1 MGSKVVPLQDR
12 MAIAVALARLRSK
25 TITISDIARDFGCS
39 RTTVYRYRERFDAG
53 GFAGL
58 VDRSRAARTHPN
70 QTPPTMEELV
80 VSWRKR
86 LEDQGSDSGAV
97 SVRNRMRR
105 AGQSPPSA
113 RTIHRIF
120 VRWGLVTPQP
130 RKRPREKTRR
140 FTAADP
146 NGVWQLDGM
155 EWFLLTPARVK
166 VKVVIIRVIDDYSRR
181 AIGLRVADSESA
193 EDTWACLSEAIDR
206 HGAPAMVLSDNS
218 LAFNGS
224 RRGRE
229 VTVQTRLRA
238 LGIAQVAASNHHP
251 QTCGK
256 NEREHQTMQKWLNA
270 HPPATTKDQ
279 LYRTLLAYED
289 DYNHH
294 RPHQGIGGPDGLT
307 TPAEAYQSKPKATA
321 ANHPLPTQARAR
333 DVKVSKTGEVPC
345 DHARIHIGREWAGTT
360 LTVIRH
366 GNHAAIFH
374 RTELLAAL
382 TIDPNRRYHSTGRKP
397 GRPKGGQP
405 RPRITP

>member
-1 MGSKVVPLQDR
+1 MGSKVVPLQER
-12 MAIAVALARLRSK
+12 LAIAVALARLRDGK
-25 TITISDIARDFGCS
+25 ATISEIARDFGCS
-39 RTTVYRYRERFDAG
+39 RTTVYRYRERFAAG

-58 VDRSRAARTHPN
+58 VDRSRAAKTHPN
-70 QTPPTMEELV
+70 QTSPAMEELV
-80 VSWRKR
+80 VAWRKR
-86 LEDQGSDSGAV
+86 LADQGSDCGAV

-105 AGQSPPSA
+105 AGLDPPAA

-120 VRWGLVTPQP
+120 LRWGLVTRQPQ
-130 RKRPREKTRR
+130 KRPRGTTRR
-140 FTAADP
+140 FTATDP

-155 EWFLLTPARVK
+155 EWFLLTPTRVK
-166 VKVVIIRVIDDYSRR
+166 VVVIRVIDDYSRR
-181 AIGLRVADSESA
+181 TIGLRIADQETA
-193 EDTWACLSEAIDR
+193 EDTWACLSDAIDR
-206 HGAPAMVLSDNS
+206 YGAPAMVLSDNS
-218 LAFNGS
+218 LAFNAS

-229 VTVQTRLRA
+229 VTVQTQLRA

-270 HPPATTKDQ
+270 HPPATTKDE

-294 RPHQGIGGPDGLT
+294 RPHQGLGGLDGLT

-321 ANHPLPTQARAR
+321 ADHPLPAQPRAR
-333 DVKVSKTGEVPC
+333 DVKVTNTGQVPC
-345 DHARIHIGREWAGTT
+345 DHATIHIGREWSGTT
-360 LTVIRH
+360 VTVIRH

-374 RTELLAAL
+374 RSELLTTV

-397 GRPKGGQP
+397 GRPQGGQP

>member
-12 MAIAVALARLRSK
+12 MAIAVALARQRGK
-25 TITISDIARDFGCS
+25 TITISEIARDFGCS

-70 QTPPTMEELV
+70 QTPPPVEELV

-86 LEDQGSDSGAV
+86 LEDQGSDFGAV

-130 RKRPREKTRR
+130 RKRPRAKTRR
-140 FTAADP
+140 FTATDP

-166 VKVVIIRVIDDYSRR
+166 VVVIRVIDDYSRR
-181 AIGLRVADSESA
+181 AVGLRVADSESA

-224 RRGRE
+224 RRGQE
-229 VTVQTRLRA
+229 VTVQTQLRA

-270 HPPATTKDQ
+270 HPPAATKDE
-279 LYRTLLAYED
+279 LYRTLLTYED

-294 RPHQGIGGPDGLT
+294 RPHQGIGGPEGLT
-307 TPAEAYQSKPKATA
+307 TPAEAYQSRPKATA
-321 ANHPLPTQARAR
+321 ADHPLPAQARAR
-333 DVKVSKTGEVPC
+333 DVKVSKTGEVSC

-374 RTELLAAL
+374 RSDLLATV